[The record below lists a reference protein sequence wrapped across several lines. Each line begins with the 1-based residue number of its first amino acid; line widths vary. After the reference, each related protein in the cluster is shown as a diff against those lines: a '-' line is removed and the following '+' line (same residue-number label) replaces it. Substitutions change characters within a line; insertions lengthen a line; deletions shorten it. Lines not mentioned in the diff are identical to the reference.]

1 MPVAIVNEPR
11 TDSKPSTLPKHDAPL
26 VTRIAAR
33 DRKACRGCAKPIPRG
48 TTIARVPNYSGTGYT
63 WTHPECID
71 KAAPPK
77 LGAYAPPTA
86 PRTVDKADAMQIAKL
101 ESTIITLSQRL
112 ADLESATPRRI
123 EIKVGQLPDVQFEG
137 AVHPKLDRVIRLLNL
152 RKPVFIPGPAGSGK
166 SYLAQQAAEVL
177 QLPFYSVSCS
187 IGMTESNLVGRQL
200 PMGEQGQF
208 QYVSTPFMT
217 AYESG
222 GLFLLDEI
230 DAADSSVLLCIN
242 SAIANG
248 KVQLAIRPEKPLA
261 TMHEQF
267 RIIAAANT
275 FGRGADRLYVGRNQL
290 DESTMSRFR
299 AGVTPIGY
307 SRELET
313 QLWTARGHKLED
325 LRVLWKW
332 RDAIEANQLERILC
346 TRFILDAAD
355 LLAGGFEWDEVTGA
369 FFEGWREDEV
379 RKVKGE

>member
-1 MPVAIVNEPR
+1 M
-11 TDSKPSTLPKHDAPL
+11 
-26 VTRIAAR
+26 
-33 DRKACRGCAKPIPRG
+33 
-48 TTIARVPNYSGTGYT
+48 
-63 WTHPECID
+63 
-71 KAAPPK
+71 
-77 LGAYAPPTA
+77 
-86 PRTVDKADAMQIAKL
+86 
-101 ESTIITLSQRL
+101 
-112 ADLESATPRRI
+112 
-123 EIKVGQLPDVQFEG
+123 
-137 AVHPKLDRVIRLLNL
+137 

-217 AYESG
+217 AYENG

-261 TMHEQF
+261 TMHENF

-313 QLWTARGHKLED
+313 QLWTARGLKVED
-325 LRVLWKW
+325 LRRLWKW
-332 RDAIEANQLERILC
+332 RDAIEANRLERILC

-355 LLAGGFEWDEVTGA
+355 LLAGGFEWDEVMGA
-369 FFEGWREDEV
+369 FFEGWRDDEV
-379 RKVKGE
+379 RKVKGA